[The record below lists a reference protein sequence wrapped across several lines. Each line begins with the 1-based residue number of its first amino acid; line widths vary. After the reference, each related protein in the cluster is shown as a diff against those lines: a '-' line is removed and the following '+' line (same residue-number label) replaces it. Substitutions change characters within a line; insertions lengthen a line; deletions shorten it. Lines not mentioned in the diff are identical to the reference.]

1 MPIGQG
7 IAVTAMQMLAA
18 YNTIANGGVY
28 VPPKLVDGIID
39 TKGREHL
46 LPSGASHRV
55 VSPAVA
61 KEMTTMLDEVV
72 RVGTGTAANLSPY
85 TVAGKT
91 GTALVPSPQGGYEGG
106 HYVASFVGF
115 VPSENPQITGMVVVD
130 DTPDYGA
137 AASAPTFATIARDAL
152 RTFDIQPLPP
162 QPPAPGVP
170 LATSASATGAGEI
183 AGTPLPGL
191 AKPPA
196 VAPSSPAA
204 GANASGSKNGANTT
218 NSTNTGNT
226 SNTTTSTHQHQH
238 GRDQPGRRRH
248 HRHRRHLARGGSPA
262 GPAGPT
268 SPAASTT
275 TPPPETAGRSRASPP
290 GADPC
295 ASMSCSHKRT

>member
-1 MPIGQG
+1 
-7 IAVTAMQMLAA
+7 
-18 YNTIANGGVY
+18 
-28 VPPKLVDGIID
+28 
-39 TKGREHL
+39 
-46 LPSGASHRV
+46 
-55 VSPAVA
+55 
-61 KEMTTMLDEVV
+61 MLDEVV

-152 RTFDIQPLPP
+152 RTFDIPPLPP

-226 SNTTTSTHQHQH
+226 SNTTTSSSTSTSTA
-238 GRDQPGRRRH
+238 GTNPAPAPPPAPSPPRP
-248 HRHRRHLARGGSPA
+248 GGSPA

-268 SPAASTT
+268 SPATSTT

-290 GADPC
+290 GG
-295 ASMSCSHKRT
+295 